1 MKKALSV
8 LTVCISLFVGTAS
21 AFASPLELP
30 GLPRRR
36 HSHHRGPVKFR
47 TRSTQAGRRQGS
59 ACVTLASL
67 SAVRACKNPLPSPD
81 TLPERSQ

>member
-30 GLPRRR
+30 GF
-36 HSHHRGPVKFR
+36 HEDAIHTIVA
-47 TRSTQAGRRQGS
+47 Q
-59 ACVTLASL
+59 
-67 SAVRACKNPLPSPD
+67 
-81 TLPERSQ
+81 